1 MSLSRHLLTA
11 ALLAACLA
19 HTTRAAEVK
28 LPPTSGVVLT
38 PDTKTIIAAVTGDG
52 AIVYIGVETEK
63 MIKKV
68 ELDFKPVAMA
78 VQGKSLFVSTK
89 GSATIHVLDLDTGK
103 EQKEIKIPGEPVVNL
118 ACHATKGLLYA
129 TNSSDEV
136 YAVDAEKG
144 KATMTKARGQMILV
158 DQKDGKF
165 VYTGIQKPIRDKLV
179 IEQGPNETA
188 TVSLMT
194 TGARALILKFAVDGT
209 GLKLAAAQDNA
220 ALNGKVL
227 ALSPDGKRI
236 AMAGGGGWVSKT
248 TGKYNYGI
256 AVFETE
262 DLKTMVGEVEC
273 GAYPYSI
280 SFHPILNIGI
290 AVKRENELIVF
301 NGKSLAKKQ
310 SIKAPGGE
318 PALVLYALEGTKLV
332 QHVNSG
338 VESIISF
345 HALQLSEQD
354 KEALKAAYQ
363 KK

>member
-1 MSLSRHLLTA
+1 M
-11 ALLAACLA
+11 
-19 HTTRAAEVK
+19 
-28 LPPTSGVVLT
+28 
-38 PDTKTIIAAVTGDG
+38 
-52 AIVYIGVETEK
+52 
-63 MIKKV
+63 
-68 ELDFKPVAMA
+68 
-78 VQGKSLFVSTK
+78 
-89 GSATIHVLDLDTGK
+89 
-103 EQKEIKIPGEPVVNL
+103 
-118 ACHATKGLLYA
+118 
-129 TNSSDEV
+129 
-136 YAVDAEKG
+136 
-144 KATMTKARGQMILV
+144 
-158 DQKDGKF
+158 
-165 VYTGIQKPIRDKLV
+165 
-179 IEQGPNETA
+179 
-188 TVSLMT
+188 
-194 TGARALILKFAVDGT
+194 
-209 GLKLAAAQDNA
+209 
-220 ALNGKVL
+220 
-227 ALSPDGKRI
+227 
-236 AMAGGGGWVSKT
+236 SKT